1 MRRRLGSAANSPGR
15 SAQDADERETR
26 RGNALTAT
34 RSTVEPVLSRHSAPA
49 ARRLL
54 KRATRTRVGVEPD
67 GGVSGTRDRE
77 GREALVERFLH
88 LVRGLARRFRRGGE
102 LLEDLGQPAVLA
114 LIKAIDGFDPGRG
127 TAFSSFALPSI
138 VGALK
143 RHYRD
148 VGCAVRPPR
157 ELQELALRVSPAS
170 DQVGASTASL
180 PTAARV
186 AAHAHVSVADVLGTR
201 AAYASLYSESRD
213 RPRNRAITAT
223 AAR

>member
-1 MRRRLGSAANSPGR
+1 M
-15 SAQDADERETR
+15 
-26 RGNALTAT
+26 
-34 RSTVEPVLSRHSAPA
+34 
-49 ARRLL
+49 
-54 KRATRTRVGVEPD
+54 
-67 GGVSGTRDRE
+67 
-77 GREALVERFLH
+77 
-88 LVRGLARRFRRGGE
+88 
-102 LLEDLGQPAVLA
+102 LA
-114 LIKAIDGFDPGRG
+114 LIKAIDGYDPGRG
-127 TAFSSFALPSI
+127 TAFSPFALPSI

-143 RHYRD
+143 RHYPH

-170 DQVGASTASL
+170 GELGASTASL

-186 AAHAHVSVADVLGTR
+186 AAHAHVSVADVLGAR